1 MEADGTVIKTFSNHD
16 KKNPLKATAKGNT
29 FSWNL
34 RYPGAKKLPGMILW
48 GASLSG
54 ARAVPGTYKAQ
65 LTHNG
70 NAVETKFELLSDPRS
85 ELTVAQMQAQF
96 DFVMQINTTIDEAHT
111 AIENIRKINKKLA
124 DFQANFKEHE
134 AAKDL
139 IAQSKSL
146 QQQLGTIE
154 KALYQTKNRS
164 NQDPLNFPIKL
175 TNKLGHISNLVMISD
190 YPPTA
195 QDEMVR
201 KELTTQIAAHLA
213 TYEQLMNKDVKAFN
227 AAFAQLQLDYL
238 STP

>member
-1 MEADGTVIKTFSNHD
+1 
-16 KKNPLKATAKGNT
+16 
-29 FSWNL
+29 
-34 RYPGAKKLPGMILW
+34 
-48 GASLSG
+48 
-54 ARAVPGTYKAQ
+54 
-65 LTHNG
+65 
-70 NAVETKFELLSDPRS
+70 
-85 ELTVAQMQAQF
+85 MQAQF
-96 DFVMQINTTIDEAHT
+96 DFVMQINATIDEAHT

-190 YPPTA
+190 YPQPHRMKWYA
-195 QDEMVR
+195 R
-201 KELTTQIAAHLA
+201 NSPLKLLHI
-213 TYEQLMNKDVKAFN
+213 
-227 AAFAQLQLDYL
+227 
-238 STP
+238 